1 MDKLQREMLLELSQK
16 DIKNLKIVRNALN
29 EYNKLNVKLTNDLIT
44 RMKANGITELG
55 DIKLVNENKFV
66 GIEIFELNKTFLDQT
81 MLDRIIVTVDI
92 DKTVENLKEY
102 GYTDVHIKPLVEH
115 LNRWVD
121 SILVE
126 RLVIDESNGV
136 GKWYKKCKLCNFW

>member
-1 MDKLQREMLLELSQK
+1 MDKLQQAMLLELSDK
-16 DIKNLKIVRNALN
+16 DIKELKRVRKVLS
-29 EYNKLNVKLTNDLIT
+29 EYGKYEQKLVDDLTA

-55 DIKLVNENKFV
+55 DLKLVKEEKFI
-66 GIEIFELNKTFLDQT
+66 GMEIFELNKTFLDQT

>member
-1 MDKLQREMLLELSQK
+1 MDKLQQAMLLELSK
-16 DIKNLKIVRNALN
+16 NDIKNLKTVRKALD
-29 EYNKLNVKLTNDLIT
+29 EYNKLNLKLTTDLIT

-55 DIKLVNENKFV
+55 GVKLVKEEKFI
-66 GIEIFELNKTFLDQT
+66 GMEIFELNKTFLDQT

-136 GKWYKKCKLCNFW
+136 GK

>member
-1 MDKLQREMLLELSQK
+1 MDKLQQAMLLELSEK
-16 DIKNLKIVRNALN
+16 DIKKLKTVRKVLD
-29 EYNKLNVKLTNDLIT
+29 EYNKLNLKLTTDLIT

-55 DIKLVNENKFV
+55 DLKLVKEEKFI
-66 GIEIFELNKTFLDQT
+66 GMEIFELNKTFLDQT